1 MSDVV
6 LTVELPGVVMEH
18 LQETARAQQ
27 RSVPELVRE
36 LVVRQTTELPLLPPD
51 VEAELAAFA
60 SLSDGVLWLLARTT
74 LSPEEQLELAQ
85 LNGEAQRRPLSPA
98 EAARQQ
104 TLVDNYDR
112 ILVRRAHAA
121 ELLQAR
127 GYDLRD
133 PSVLRQV

>member
-121 ELLQAR
+121 ELLQTR

>member
-18 LQETARAQQ
+18 LQETARAQR

-85 LNGEAQRRPLSPA
+85 LNGEAQRRSLSPA

-112 ILVRRAHAA
+112 VLVRRAHAA